1 MLHTAGSK
9 KKIRGKG
16 KEQSM
21 SYLRNCWYVAA
32 WSSEVEKTIVS
43 CVVLEEPI
51 VLFRKANGEI
61 AALED
66 RCAHRH
72 VPLSR
77 GHIVGDHIECGYHGL
92 RYSETGACVHVP
104 AQDSIPKRACVRAY
118 AVVERYS
125 WIWIWMGDRELAN
138 PDTIPDF
145 HRLSDPAYAA
155 SGDTNDIEANY
166 QLVNDNLLDL
176 SHVGYVHGT
185 TIGSDDFGAKGR
197 VKAERTEK
205 GVRVTRWVID
215 CAPPPSYCKMGAF
228 KPEDRIDRWQIIDFE
243 PPSCIDIHVGGAL
256 TGTGAPEG
264 NRVGGLGMWVMNAMT
279 PVSPTRTRYFWA
291 VGRDFRSDNEMLTKI
306 MHREVSTAFDQDK
319 DILKSQQEAITR
331 LHDPENV
338 DIVADAGGIQARKA

>member
-1 MLHTAGSK
+1 
-9 KKIRGKG
+9 
-16 KEQSM
+16 
-21 SYLRNCWYVAA
+21 
-32 WSSEVEKTIVS
+32 
-43 CVVLEEPI
+43 
-51 VLFRKANGEI
+51 
-61 AALED
+61 
-66 RCAHRH
+66 
-72 VPLSR
+72 
-77 GHIVGDHIECGYHGL
+77 
-92 RYSETGACVHVP
+92 
-104 AQDSIPKRACVRAY
+104 
-118 AVVERYS
+118 
-125 WIWIWMGDRELAN
+125 MGDRELAN

-155 SGDTNDIEANY
+155 AGGTNEIEANY

-185 TIGSDDFGAKGR
+185 TIGTDDFGAKGR
-197 VKAERTEK
+197 VKAERTEN

-228 KPEDRIDRWQIIDFE
+228 APEDRIDRWQIIDFE

-264 NRVGGLGMWVMNAMT
+264 KRIGGLGMWVMNAMT

-338 DIVADAGGIQARKA
+338 DIVADAGGIQARRMLKQLILAEAEAAARQDKKAASAG